1 MRRFF
6 NTTLLN
12 ESASIFFVDFLL
24 GHQLDATHEAYYR
37 ASPEKLKKEYAK
49 YISYLTIE
57 KSIDPTEHPAF
68 IQMKDDKDAYQ
79 RITDIMT
86 QERRDERSELQELRA
101 EIDKIKKINE
111 DTAEFQQKILNFK
124 DPMVLEQLRKFLNEN
139 Q

>member
-1 MRRFF
+1 M
-6 NTTLLN
+6 
-12 ESASIFFVDFLL
+12 
-24 GHQLDATHEAYYR
+24 DATHEAYYR
-37 ASPEKLKKEYAK
+37 ASPKKLKKEYAK

-68 IQMKDDKDAYQ
+68 IQMKDDKDAYK

-101 EIDKIKKINE
+101 EIERIKKINE
-111 DTAEFQQKILNFK
+111 DTAEFQQRILNFK
-124 DPMVLEQLRKFLNEN
+124 DPMVLEQLRKLLNEN